1 MLTILI
7 HYLLL
12 LFYLS
17 LWKCITIHE
26 PPWSTHSVFC
36 LRLKYIL
43 AHCEVLV
50 WSKNWVKKNKMLH
63 SVIMCECNKLGM
75 FFFPF
80 GEGCLTFCLW
90 FVSQPPCVLVLKIAT
105 LSYHIRCH
113 RKGVCLNRSPPHFC
127 TPRSDTSRGSL
138 LTDNVEICFFFIFF

>member
-75 FFFPF
+75 FFFHLVEVVWLFAFDLSLNPMCSSIKNSNAKLSHTLPQK
-80 GEGCLTFCLW
+80 GCLFKQKPTTFLHTPFW
-90 FVSQPPCVLVLKIAT
+90 YITRVIT
-105 LSYHIRCH
+105 H
-113 RKGVCLNRSPPHFC
+113 R
-127 TPRSDTSRGSL
+127 
-138 LTDNVEICFFFIFF
+138 